1 MSFRLGL
8 IINPMAGVG
17 GSVALKGSDGA
28 DIAARA
34 LELGA
39 VPRAIERTRIALSA
53 IQGMDVEILT
63 WGGPMGAE
71 LAEELGFATRILG
84 VPLTAPSTADD
95 TLAAAREL
103 KRAGADLILF
113 AGGDGTARN
122 ICEAVEDSMPVL
134 GVPAGVKIHSGVYAV
149 TPAAA
154 GELLAMLVRGELV
167 SLGGQE
173 VRDLDEDAF
182 RQGRVQARFFGE
194 MNVPTEHRY
203 LQHVKN
209 GGGQE
214 DETLV
219 LDDIAAGFIEQM
231 EPDVNYLMGSGT
243 TVAAVMDAL
252 GLQNTL
258 LGVDLVRNGERIA
271 ADCTA
276 RELEQLTADQPIC
289 IVITL
294 IGGQGHII
302 GRGNQQLSPQL
313 LRRAGRD
320 NLYVVATKTKL
331 NALEGRPLI
340 VDSGDPALDA
350 AMAGLI
356 TVHTGYR
363 DAVLYPVGGSVSS

>member
-8 IINPMAGVG
+8 IINPLAGLG

-28 DIAARA
+28 DVAARA

-39 VPRAIERTRIALSA
+39 VPRAIERTRIALMA
-53 IQGMDVEILT
+53 VQGMEIEVLA
-63 WGGPMGAE
+63 WDGDMGAD
-71 LAEELGFATRILG
+71 LARELGFVTRVLG
-84 VPLTAPSTADD
+84 APQTKPSTAED
-95 TLAAAREL
+95 TLAAARTL
-103 KRAGADLILF
+103 KQAGADLILF

-122 ICEAVEDSMPVL
+122 ICEAVEDTIPVL
-134 GVPAGVKIHSGVYAV
+134 GVPAGVKIHSGVYAI

-182 RQGRVQARFFGE
+182 RAGRVQARFFGE
-194 MNVPTEHRY
+194 MNVPVEHRY

-214 DETLV
+214 DEQLV

-231 EPDVNYLMGSGT
+231 ETDVNYLIGSGT
-243 TVAAVMDAL
+243 TVAAIMDAL
-252 GLQNTL
+252 GLENTL
-258 LGVDLVRNGERIA
+258 LGVDLVRNGKLLASDCSALQLER
-271 ADCTA
+271 
-276 RELEQLTADQPIC
+276 LTADQPVQ

-302 GRGNQQLSPQL
+302 GRGNQQLSPAL

-320 NLYVVATKTKL
+320 SLYVVATKTKL
-331 NALEGRPLI
+331 NALDGRPLI
-340 VDSGDPALDA
+340 VDSGDPELDA
-350 AMAGLI
+350 ALAGLI
-356 TVHTGYR
+356 QVHTGYR
-363 DAVLYPVGGSVSS
+363 DAVLYPVAKPANQ

>member
-8 IINPMAGVG
+8 IINPLAGVG

-28 DIAARA
+28 DIVARA

-39 VPRAIERTRIALSA
+39 IPKAMERTRIALEA
-53 IQGMDVEILT
+53 VQGMDLEVLT
-63 WGGPMGAE
+63 WEGLMGE
-71 LAEELGFATRILG
+71 NLAKEMGFSHRVLGR
-84 VPLTAPSTADD
+84 PQSNPSTADD
-95 TLAAAREL
+95 TGAAAQAL

-122 ICEAVEDSMPVL
+122 ICEAVEDTVPVL
-134 GVPAGVKIHSGVYAV
+134 GVPAGVKIHSGVYAI
-149 TPAAA
+149 TPVAA

-167 SLGGQE
+167 SLAEQE
-173 VRDLDEDAF
+173 VRDLDEEAF

-214 DETLV
+214 DESMV
-219 LDDIAAGFIEQM
+219 LDDLAADFIERMQ
-231 EPDVNYLMGSGT
+231 PGVLYVMGSGT
-243 TVAAVMDAL
+243 TVAAIMKAL
-252 GLQNTL
+252 GLENTL
-258 LGVDLVRNGERIA
+258 LGVDLMRDGELLA
-271 ADCTA
+271 SDCSAQT
-276 RELEQLTADQPIC
+276 LEAMTSGQPLQ

-302 GRGNQQLSPQL
+302 GRGNQQLTPDL
-313 LRRAGRD
+313 LRRAGKD
-320 NLYVVATKTKL
+320 NIHVVATKTKL
-331 NALEGRPLI
+331 NALAGRPLI

-350 AMAGLI
+350 ELAGLI
-356 TVHTGYR
+356 PVCTGYR
-363 DAVLYPVGGSVSS
+363 DVVLYPVAQPLRT

>member
-8 IINPMAGVG
+8 IINPLAGVG

-28 DIAARA
+28 DIVARA

-39 VPRAIERTRIALSA
+39 IPKALERTRIALKA
-53 IQGMDVEILT
+53 VQGMDLEVLT
-63 WGGPMGAE
+63 WAGLMGETVARE
-71 LAEELGFATRILG
+71 MGFPHRVLGQ
-84 VPLTAPSTADD
+84 PQSNPSTADD
-95 TLAAAREL
+95 TGAAAQAL

-122 ICEAVEDSMPVL
+122 ICEAVEDTVPVL
-134 GVPAGVKIHSGVYAV
+134 GVPAGVKIHSGVYAI
-149 TPAAA
+149 TPVAA

-167 SLGGQE
+167 SLAEQE

-214 DETLV
+214 DESMV
-219 LDDIAAGFIEQM
+219 LDDLAADFIERMQ
-231 EPDVNYLMGSGT
+231 PGVLYVMGSGT
-243 TVAAVMDAL
+243 TVAAIMEAL
-252 GLQNTL
+252 GLENTL
-258 LGVDLVRNGERIA
+258 LGVDLMRDGELLA
-271 ADCTA
+271 SDCSAQT
-276 RELEQLTADQPIC
+276 LEAMTSGQTLQ

-302 GRGNQQLSPQL
+302 GRGNQQLTPDL
-313 LRRAGRD
+313 LRRAGKD
-320 NLYVVATKTKL
+320 NIHVVATKTKL
-331 NALEGRPLI
+331 NALAGRPLI
-340 VDSGDPALDA
+340 VDSGDPELDA
-350 AMAGLI
+350 ELAGLI
-356 TVHTGYR
+356 PVYTGYR
-363 DAVLYPVGGSVSS
+363 DVVLYPVAQPLRT

>member
-8 IINPMAGVG
+8 IINPLAGLG

-39 VPRAIERTRIALSA
+39 VPRATERTRVALEVVR
-53 IQGMDVEILT
+53 GMDLQILT
-63 WGGPMGAE
+63 WGGAMGAD
-71 LAEELGFATRILG
+71 LAREMGFQTHELGRPETL
-84 VPLTAPSTADD
+84 PSCAED
-95 TLAAAREL
+95 TLLAARAL
-103 KRAGADLILF
+103 KQAGADLILF

-122 ICEAVEDSMPVL
+122 ICEAVDDSIPVL
-134 GVPAGVKIHSGVYAV
+134 GVPAGVKIHSGVYAI
-149 TPAAA
+149 TPLAA

-182 RQGRVQARFFGE
+182 RAGRVQARFYGE
-194 MNVPTEHRY
+194 MSVPSEHRY

-214 DETLV
+214 DEALV

-231 EPDVNYLMGSGT
+231 EPEVNYLMGSGT
-243 TVAAVMDAL
+243 TVAAIMQAL
-252 GLQNTL
+252 GLDNTL
-258 LGVDLVRNGERIA
+258 LGVDLVRNGERMA
-271 ADCTA
+271 ADCSA
-276 RELEQLTADQPIC
+276 RELERLTRDQPIC
-289 IVITL
+289 IVLTL

-302 GRGNQQLSPQL
+302 GRGNQQLSPEL
-313 LRRAGRD
+313 LWRAGRD
-320 NLYVVATKTKL
+320 NLYLVATKTKL
-331 NALEGRPLI
+331 KALEGRPLI
-340 VDSGDPALDA
+340 VDSGDLALDA
-350 AMAGLI
+350 ALSGLI

-363 DAVLYPVGGSVSS
+363 DAVLYPVAQPTAG